1 MKLLTSIAAG
11 TIFAAAHLG
20 ASAQTFVFSK
30 LGPKGEVL
38 AQHTVLLQ
46 DPDDDIVSYSD
57 MRKTALPHCNDAQ
70 GHQVATAAAEI
81 AVQVGTMLSVRR
93 TATPDRYLT
102 AVFESK
108 AEAGSCIPLVA
119 GARTIASVQLGAGGK
134 VKFASQL
141 EQDGRQTT
149 WWLARD

>member
-1 MKLLTSIAAG
+1 MKILTSLAVG
-11 TIFAAAHLG
+11 TMLAAAHFG

-30 LGPKGEVL
+30 LGPQGEVI

-57 MRKTALPHCNDAQ
+57 MRKIALPHCNDAQ
-70 GHQVATAAAEI
+70 GHHAVVAVPEI

-93 TATPDRYLT
+93 TAAPDRYLA
-102 AVFESK
+102 AVFEST
-108 AEAGSCIPLVA
+108 ANAGSCIPLVA
-119 GARTIASVQLGAGGK
+119 GGRTIASVHLGAGAK
-134 VKFASQL
+134 VKFAAQL

-149 WWLARD
+149 WWLERD